1 MKTRHFLC
9 LAILTLLAPGLR
21 AEEAAKLTVG
31 EFSFTLAKPWTQ
43 GQNTGMMT
51 KAVLSYPV
59 EGGAPLE
66 AKFYDFG
73 GQSGGVDANV
83 TRWISQFEGK
93 PEVKKEELTLNGTQV
108 VLVSATGTY
117 LDGGPMSPTKTPR
130 PDYSLFGAILVGK
143 ESSVFIKVTGPKDAI
158 AKANDALKALSTSP
172 FAK

>member
-59 EGGAPLE
+59 EGGAPR
-66 AKFYDFG
+66 A
-73 GQSGGVDANV
+73 
-83 TRWISQFEGK
+83 SQK
-93 PEVKKEELTLNGTQV
+93 SKRRN
-108 VLVSATGTY
+108 
-117 LDGGPMSPTKTPR
+117 
-130 PDYSLFGAILVGK
+130 
-143 ESSVFIKVTGPKDAI
+143 
-158 AKANDALKALSTSP
+158 
-172 FAK
+172 